1 MGAMKSFLVYLST
14 GASMLIID
22 FVWLGIMNSRF
33 YKPHLSTWLSDKT
46 NLWPAMLFYLLFT
59 VGLVVIVIFPSV
71 ERGDWWRAT
80 LLGGL
85 FGLVAYATYDLTNLA
100 LINHWPLVVSVVDI
114 AWGTALSAAVA
125 TIGYLV
131 ARALG

>member
-1 MGAMKSFLVYLST
+1 MKIRKVLLFAILTVLV
-14 GASMLIID
+14 ID

-33 YKPHLSTWLSDKT
+33 YKPHLSTWLSDKA
-46 NLWPAMLFYLLFT
+46 NLWPALLFYLLFT
-59 VGLVVIVIFPSV
+59 IGLVVIVSLPSV
-71 ERGDWWRAT
+71 ERGLWWRAT
-80 LLGGL
+80 LFGGL

-100 LINHWPLVVSVVDI
+100 LLSHWPLVVSVVDI